1 MKCLRTLLDV
11 ILAPRGARRA
21 LGLLLVMIAAGVGL
35 APPAAAH
42 NTLIG
47 STPVDGS
54 TVQTAPTTVTVTF
67 DQPVVNYQPAMTVTG
82 PNGNRFSVGDPV
94 VRGSVV
100 SIGVSA
106 GPAGRYAAAYR
117 VVSADGHPVYGQIGY
132 TVASGGAGTATG
144 SAPTA
149 SAATAASPDAA
160 QGSSGLAWLLWAG
173 IGVAVLMVAAAV
185 VVILRPSRAPGV
197 DQDR

>member
-47 STPVDGS
+47 SSPADGS
-54 TVQTAPTTVTVTF
+54 TVQTAPTTVTMTF
-67 DQPVVNYQPAMTVTG
+67 DQPVINYQPAVTVTG
-82 PNGNRFSVGDPV
+82 PNGNSFTVGHPV
-94 VRGSVV
+94 VSGSMV

-117 VVSADGHPVYGQIGY
+117 VVSADGHPVYGEIGY
-132 TVASGGAGTATG
+132 TVAIGGAGTAAG
-144 SAPTA
+144 SAPA
-149 SAATAASPDAA
+149 PEAVAAAPRDGVQSH
-160 QGSSGLAWLLWAG
+160 SGLAWWLWAG
-173 IGVAVLMVAAAV
+173 IGLAVLVVAAAV
-185 VVILRPSRAPGV
+185 AVTLRPSRAPGV
-197 DQDR
+197 DEDR